1 MARVFSIAPD
11 AGFLALLAERIL
23 DGTLLGDWPREGPF
37 WLSDVTVILPTK
49 RARTELAEA
58 LSARGAGLLPDL
70 RTFGGDGGEE
80 EPFLP
85 PFDAPPLPPPVGR
98 LERRL
103 TLARLIAA
111 WAVTPA
117 GAQAFASP
125 PNPAEMLSLAD
136 SLAQLI
142 DDLIIEGVPAS
153 ALRSIDRDLPVNWQ
167 ETLKFLDIALTAW
180 PEILAAHGKAET
192 ATLRNLRLDR
202 QAATAPLIYGDRPV
216 IAAGSTGSIPAT
228 ARLMAAIAGL
238 KRGALVLPG
247 LDADLDRTQFDA
259 LRNQRGT
266 PHAHPQY
273 GLVRFLE
280 RLGLTPADVIELAPG
295 PRPARTLAT
304 RRAMALAEATS
315 GWLAAR
321 QDLAEGL
328 VEATDGLAIL
338 AARTADE
345 EARAIALAARDGLA
359 RGRRVAVITPDRNLG
374 RRIAAELGRF
384 DILVDDPAGT
394 PLFQSPAGRFARQ
407 ALAVVASGC
416 APVDVMALLHNR
428 ALRLGLDRA
437 ELTRRAQLLDRLL
450 LRGRRFPPGCPALH
464 KALADL
470 VADTALPAALRPGED
485 DAAALADL
493 LARLEAGLA
502 PLTRALA
509 GETVSPAA
517 LAGALVDMLA
527 LCEGVDA
534 APPPG
539 QAELL
544 AWAEEARS
552 HGADIA
558 LAAFE
563 PDALL
568 AALMAGY
575 EVRNRQDRRQ
585 DILVLGPIEA
595 RLLNRDLVIL
605 AGLNDDI
612 WPQPA
617 DPGPWLSRALRVDIG
632 LEPPERDQGRAAHD
646 FEMALGNPEV
656 ILAYAERI
664 GTSPALPSRLVQRL
678 EAFLGTG
685 LAADLRARGNPWCE
699 AARLLD
705 AVPAV
710 TPAPRPAPR
719 PPAALRPRRLS
730 ITEIE
735 TLVRSPYDLYARH
748 VLRLRQLAP
757 LGEDPSLRERG
768 SIIHDIFARFIAEG
782 HDLAAPDAESRLVA
796 LAAEAFTALDA
807 MPERRDIWL
816 RRFALAARHF
826 LDFERPRAVVARHA
840 EIRGEVAIPTLG
852 GFVLSGR
859 ADRIDRR
866 ADGAIEVLDFKTGT
880 VPSAGQMTAF
890 LAPQLPLTAALAR
903 AGGFAPDLAAPA
915 TALTYIKIGFGPD
928 AFRPSDFRVEKG
940 ASLDEAVDET
950 WRRMQAHVQA
960 LLLRDDLPMPARVLP
975 QPRQAF
981 RGPYDH
987 LARIEE
993 WTLTEADAE

>member
-1 MARVFSIAPD
+1 MKKVFSIAPD
-11 AGFLALLAERIL
+11 ADFLALLADRIL
-23 DGTLLGDWPREGPF
+23 DGTLLGDWPRQGPF
-37 WLSDVTVILPTK
+37 WLADVTVILPTK
-49 RARTELAEA
+49 RARTALAEA

-70 RTFGGDGGEE
+70 RTFGGDDGEE

-111 WAVTPA
+111 WAATPA

-136 SLAQLI
+136 SLALLI
-142 DDLIIEGVPAS
+142 DDLLIEGVSPA
-153 ALRSIDRDLPVNWQ
+153 ALRGIERDLPVNWQ

-192 ATLRNLRLDR
+192 AALRNRRLDR
-202 QAATAPLIYGDRPV
+202 QAATAPLLYGDRPV

-228 ARLMAAIAGL
+228 ARLMGAIADL
-238 KRGALVLPG
+238 RGGVLVLPG
-247 LDADLDRTQFDA
+247 LDSGLDRAQFDA
-259 LRNQRGT
+259 LRNQRAT

-273 GLVRFLE
+273 GLARFLE
-280 RLGLTPADVIELAPG
+280 RLGLAPEDVVELAPA
-295 PRPARTLAT
+295 PRPARTLSV
-304 RRAMALAEATS
+304 RRAMALAEATAL
-315 GWLAAR
+315 WLPARAALEPDLAA
-321 QDLAEGL
+321 
-328 VEATDGLAIL
+328 ATAGVAVL

-345 EARAIALAARDGLA
+345 EARAVALAARDGLA
-359 RGRRVAVITPDRNLG
+359 RGKTVAVVTPDRNLG
-374 RRIAAELGRF
+374 RRIAAELWRF

-407 ALAVVASGC
+407 ALAVVAFGC
-416 APVDVMALLHNR
+416 APVDVMAFLHNR

-437 ELTRRAQLLDRLL
+437 ELTRRAHLLDRLL
-450 LRGRRFPPGCPALH
+450 LRGRRFPPGCLALR

-470 VADTALPAALRPGED
+470 IADDTLPAALRPGPD
-485 DAAALADL
+485 DAEALADL
-493 LARLEAGLA
+493 LARLDKGLA
-502 PLTRALA
+502 PLTAVLS
-509 GETVSPAA
+509 GDTVSPAA
-517 LAGALVDMLA
+517 LADALVAMLA
-527 LCEGVDA
+527 LCEGADA

-539 QAELL
+539 QADLL
-544 AWAEEARS
+544 AWAEEARE

-558 LAAFE
+558 LAALQ

-568 AALMAGY
+568 SGLMAGY

-605 AGLNDDI
+605 AGLNEDI

-664 GTSPALPSRLVQRL
+664 GTSPSLPSRLLQRL
-678 EAFLGTG
+678 EAFLGTDI
-685 LAADLRARGNPWCE
+685 AAELRARGNPWCE
-699 AARLLD
+699 SARLLD
-705 AVPAV
+705 AVPEV
-710 TPAPRPAPR
+710 RPASRPAPR

-748 VLRLRQLAP
+748 VLKLRQLAP

-768 SIIHDIFARFIAEG
+768 SIIHDIFARFIIAG
-782 HDLAAPDAESRLVA
+782 HDPAVPDAFDRLMA
-796 LAAEAFTALDA
+796 MAADAFTALDA

-816 RRFALAARHF
+816 RRFALSAKGF
-826 LDFERPRAVVARHA
+826 LAFESGRAVAARHA
-840 EIRGEVAIPTLG
+840 EIKGEVAIATLD

-866 ADGAIEVLDFKTGT
+866 ADGTIDVLDFKTGT
-880 VPSAGQMTAF
+880 LPSAGQMTAF

-903 AGGFAPDLAAPA
+903 AGGFAPDLAAPVA
-915 TALTYIKIGFGPD
+915 ALTYIKIGFGPD
-928 AFRPSDFRVEKG
+928 AFRPSEFRFEKG
-940 ASLDEAVDET
+940 SSLDEAVDET
-950 WRRMQAHVQA
+950 WRRMQAHVER

-981 RGPYDH
+981 RGAYDH